1 MKTKIIFIFTLMT
14 LQTASSQTFQQKIQG
29 DVRQGVLTETQ
40 ALYIRALRSFAPDR
54 VPELYRDLSGLPL
67 KSATG
72 LLVRIRSRWNEFT
85 PDQQSILQS
94 FFYRPDLPDS
104 YVSPSGYFKIHYT
117 TAGYHAV
124 SPDDFDFSGVPD
136 YVEEISNSFEY
147 VYSVEI
153 EQLGFNPPPDDNNED
168 GPEWDV
174 YINNIGDY
182 GYTDFLPDP
191 DDPNRRISYITMDND
206 YTHTPTKGMNA
217 ARVTAAHEF
226 FHMIQVGYY
235 FRDEDIFLMEAAS
248 TWMEDVVY
256 DYVNDYFFYLS
267 NFFNDTN
274 TSFDNSDDWRGY
286 GLCVWFHFLEKRIGT
301 REIVRR
307 IWEQIVYYPAVEAV
321 DMALREMARSFD
333 EELALF
339 YGWNYMTGSRADT
352 SRFYP
357 EGHDYPLV
365 RIDESYK
372 FRLDTMITGEINP
385 IATKYYQFDQ
395 DNGNTIALIP
405 TNLNRDGNTP
415 GEFTFSLIHGA
426 GYPLYTN
433 LDNDLQTKLIAEAYL
448 RWKCVAVVETPG
460 QETQFIPFNAYQLNF
475 SEEDLPAS
483 FPNPFMIRNHAMT
496 TIPFLLEEPGDI
508 HIMIARSSGYLV
520 KDEKQYYESGL
531 QLYNWDGRDDR
542 GESMPGGIYV
552 YIVTSGSKLIRRD
565 KIALIR

>member
-1 MKTKIIFIFTLMT
+1 MKIKTLLIFTFIT
-14 LQTASSQTFQQKIQG
+14 IQTASSQTFQQKIQG

-40 ALYIRALRSFAPDR
+40 VLYIRALRSFAPDR

-85 PDQQSILQS
+85 PDQQSVLQS

-136 YVEEISNSFEY
+136 YVEEIANSFEY

-153 EQLGFNPPPDDNNED
+153 EQLGFNPPNDDNNED

-174 YINNIGDY
+174 YIQNINHY
-182 GYTDFLPDP
+182 GYTDYLVDP
-191 DDPNRRISYITMDND
+191 GDPNRWITYITMDND

-226 FHMIQVGYY
+226 FHMIQFGYY
-235 FRDEDIFLMEAAS
+235 FRNEDIFLMEVGS

-256 DYVNDYFFYLS
+256 DYVNDYIFYLS
-267 NFFNDTN
+267 YFFNDTN
-274 TSFDNSDDWRGY
+274 TSFDYSDGWREY
-286 GLCVWFHFLEKRIGT
+286 GLCIWFHFLEKRCGT
-301 REIVRR
+301 RDIVRHV
-307 IWEQIVYYPAVEAV
+307 WEQIVYYPAVEAL
-321 DMALREMARSFD
+321 DMALRGMGHTYD

-352 SRFYP
+352 TRFYP
-357 EGHDYPLV
+357 EGHNYPMV
-365 RIDESYK
+365 RIDGS
-372 FRLDTMITGEINP
+372 FQFHQDTSFTEGIVPT
-385 IATKYYQFDQ
+385 AARYYQFSEN
-395 DNGNTIALIP
+395 NGNTITLIP
-405 TNLNRDGNTP
+405 TNLNRDDNTP
-415 GEFTFSLIHGA
+415 GEFTLSLIRGE
-426 GYPLYTN
+426 GYPLYTYLEN
-433 LDNDLQTKLIAEAYL
+433 NLQTRIIAEDYL
-448 RWKCVAVVETPG
+448 RWKCVAVVESPG
-460 QETQFIPFNAYQLNF
+460 QETLFIPFNANQLGF

-483 FPNPFMIRNHAMT
+483 FPNPFMITNHAMT
-496 TIPFLLEEPGDI
+496 TIPFLLEEPGNI

-520 KDEKQYYESGL
+520 KDENQYYESGL
-531 QLYNWDGRDDR
+531 QLYYWDGKDDR
-542 GESMPGGIYV
+542 GESMPSGIYV